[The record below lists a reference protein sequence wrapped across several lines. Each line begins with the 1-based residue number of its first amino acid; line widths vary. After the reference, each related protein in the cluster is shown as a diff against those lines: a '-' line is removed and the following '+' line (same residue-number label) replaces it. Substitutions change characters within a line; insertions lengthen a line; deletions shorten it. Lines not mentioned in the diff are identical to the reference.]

1 MTLLFDGWKT
11 QSWLGYSLTLIAV
24 FLFSVFHEYIVNL
37 RSRLKEVSSVK
48 AATGLN
54 APLIG
59 RNRTAVGLRVMESA
73 VFGLNAGLGYLLMLA
88 AMSFN
93 GGVFIALILGFVVG
107 YFFFRSRGEESNTES
122 PCGCA

>member
-1 MTLLFDGWKT
+1 MTLLFDDWKT

-37 RSRLKEVSSVK
+37 RSRLNEVSSDK

-59 RNRTAVGLRVMESA
+59 RNRTAVGFRVMESA

-88 AMSFN
+88 AAAIN
-93 GGVFIALILGFVVG
+93 
-107 YFFFRSRGEESNTES
+107 SRGLLSLS
-122 PCGCA
+122 RP